1 MNLKTVLLMTLVAT
15 AALAHPGHGDDDLR
29 KPATEADVRAHV
41 AAEVKDLADA
51 KKIVASWKTVPLKRL
66 EKVNR
71 AGATQWLAAFVNPQE
86 KTDGEL
92 FLFANVFGAIVEG
105 GFALDEKA
113 AAARTRT
120 EVERLIAVKKLADS
134 WGALSPTS
142 FEKRPIGNSWEWVVV
157 IENSAAPDNNK
168 KLFVFLKPY
177 GDFVAANF
185 TGK

>member
-1 MNLKTVLLMTLVAT
+1 MNLNTLLLLTLTCAVP
-15 AALAHPGHGDDDLR
+15 ALAHPGHDDDLR
-29 KPATEADVRAHV
+29 KPASEAVVRAHV
-41 AAEVKDLADA
+41 TAEVKDLADA
-51 KKIVASWKTVPLKRL
+51 KKIDASWKTVPLKRL
-66 EKVNR
+66 ERVNR
-71 AGATQWLAAFVNPQE
+71 AGVTLWLAAFVNPQA
-86 KTDGEL
+86 KVDSEL
-92 FLFANVFGAIVEG
+92 FLFANVYGAIVEG

-168 KLFVFLKPY
+168 KLFLFLKPY